1 MSMGNRKRRKALG
14 LLPVNEKCVGRN
26 QRGEPCGNYPIDG
39 AVVCRVHG
47 GSAPQVRRKAQ
58 ERIAMAQDDAAS
70 MLVQFMSSDKVPFPE
85 RRRIAEFLLT
95 YETRNEVK
103 LHVAKWEE
111 ALDEV
116 FVVYNEPGAIE
127 GEASDPYEN
136 ANYPSR
142 PATALRSTPFPD
154 GVPRGETPP
163 PRYTES
169 AP

>member
-1 MSMGNRKRRKALG
+1 MSKGNRKRRQALG

-70 MLVQFMSSDKVPFPE
+70 MLVQFMGSDKVPFPE

-103 LHVAKWEE
+103 LQVAKWEGM
-111 ALDEV
+111 LDEV
-116 FVVYNEPGAIE
+116 FIEYNPDAIE
-127 GEASDPYEN
+127 GQAADHYEN
-136 ANYPSR
+136 ANYP
-142 PATALRSTPFPD
+142 AQTALAPKSTPFPS
-154 GVPRGETPP
+154 GVPRGDTAP
-163 PRYTES
+163 PRYTEP